1 LHTEGTGTPTVVF
14 DAGAGGIGL
23 SWELVRPAIARQ
35 TRVVVYD
42 RAGLGWS
49 EPSPYARDACTMT
62 MELHTMLK
70 NAHIPGPYILV
81 GHSLGG
87 PVARQFAARYPGEV
101 AGLVMV
107 DSAHEQQVK
116 YFPEPVVKMINSMK
130 GMLGVMKLMS
140 WLGIFSLKPGLISIG
155 DNGRLPE
162 GLVAQM
168 QGVMASSKS
177 HAEALVSETECVYS
191 AKTPPVP
198 TLGDLPLTVISHG
211 QLDANA
217 LPPSFGPQV
226 REDYESAWQKLQV
239 EISSLSTRGSRIVA
253 ERSGHN
259 IMYDQP
265 EIIIDAIYEMLEQIS
280 LKVRS
285 SVTQMETVV

>member
-1 LHTEGTGTPTVVF
+1 MHTEGTGTPTVVF

-23 SWELVRPAIARQ
+23 SWELVRPAIAKH

-49 EPSPYARDACTMT
+49 DPSPHPRDAYTMAI
-62 MELHTMLK
+62 ELHTMLT
-70 NAHIPGPYILV
+70 NARIPGPYILV

-87 PVARQFAARYPGEV
+87 PVARQFAAKYPDEV

-116 YFPEPVVKMINSMK
+116 YFPEPVVKMVNSMK
-130 GMLGVMKLMS
+130 GMMGIMKLMS
-140 WLGIFSLKPGLISIG
+140 RLGIFALNPGLISTG
-155 DNGRLPE
+155 DNGKLSKE
-162 GLVAQM
+162 LVAKM

-177 HAEALVSETECVYS
+177 HADALVAETETVY
-191 AKTPPVP
+191 AAQTQPVS
-198 TLGDLPLTVISHG
+198 TLGDILLTVISHG

-226 REDYESAWQKLQV
+226 REEYESAWQNLQV
-239 EISSLSTRGSRIVA
+239 EIAALSTRGRRIVA

-259 IMYDQP
+259 VIYDQP
-265 EIIIDAIYEMLEQIS
+265 EAIVEAIQELWGQNQ
-280 LKVRS
+280 LALRS
-285 SVTQMETVV
+285 AMTPAEVVG